1 MLRGKEKRKLL
12 MMETQR
18 RCSWLQSLDCGKI
31 WEKQPKQRYSVKN
44 QHLPCKE
51 EEDGSQLFKIIQ
63 NYLKSFNRRRKTA
76 HRPREEDLARAQ
88 WPRIRQ
94 FFKNSKGNENKNI
107 KNLARDQW
115 PHIKENIPS
124 LSAPRHKKT
133 QFGRSVPFFRPKYG
147 LASLNLCLRFIP
159 IIMYKTIWMT
169 PPPKFGQFKK

>member
-1 MLRGKEKRKLL
+1 MLKGKEKRKLL

-76 HRPREEDLARAQ
+76 HRPREEDLVRAQ
-88 WPRIRQ
+88 WLHTRQ
-94 FFKNSKGNENKNI
+94 LFKTLKGEENKNI
-107 KNLARDQW
+107 KKLAWDQW
-115 PHIKENIPS
+115 PHTKENIPL
-124 LSAPRHKKT
+124 LSASPLPHPAHTHTQT
-133 QFGRSVPFFRPKYG
+133 QFGQSVPFFGPKYG
-147 LASLNLCLRFIP
+147 IASLNLC
-159 IIMYKTIWMT
+159 
-169 PPPKFGQFKK
+169 